1 MQQELVVQPEIKLM
15 GLSVRTRNQD
25 EFNPETAKIGKL
37 FGQFLSQNISNQI
50 PHRKNPGVIFSTY
63 TNYESDYQGA
73 YTYFIGEEVSDFGNI
88 SNTPEGLEKLM
99 IPASRYLKFTTSPGK
114 LPDIVISAWQE
125 IWGMAESQYLKNINL
140 ERIYQ
145 ADFEIYDHRCADS
158 SQAIVD
164 IYLGVKG

>member
-1 MQQELVVQPEIKLM
+1 MQQELVTQPEIKLI

-73 YTYFIGEEVSDFGNI
+73 YTYFIGEEVSDFKNI
-88 SNTPEGLEKLM
+88 PEGLEPLI
-99 IPASRYLKFTTSPGK
+99 IPASRYLKFTTGPGK

-125 IWGMAESQYLKNINL
+125 IWGMAENKYLKTIHL

-145 ADFEIYDHRCADS
+145 ADFEIYDHRCADAN
-158 SQAIVD
+158 QAIVD